1 MAYLDDLP
9 AIDHSMPAPP
19 PEARQARMQWTNG
32 YHRVQVTDANIYVK
46 QETQSKSLMIKFTH
60 MTDPRLDCVDF
71 FLITHPDAIPTPPDG
86 SAVFKDDPKRENR
99 RLFLLSKINERQ
111 KDFDE
116 LCKKIG
122 LPERAQDTN
131 HMMNRTLYIQVE
143 TADDSF
149 ISKNTGREIHKV
161 KATPIGYFSEQEF
174 EQGGGQ
180 ATPLME
186 EVRQPPPANAP
197 STSFYPQPHGSSQS
211 SYGFSPSPNP
221 NPNPR
226 VYGNE
231 NINTQG
237 SENNAP
243 YVEDD
248 VPF

>member
-1 MAYLDDLP
+1 MAFLDDLP
-9 AIDHSMPAPP
+9 AIDHSMPPPP
-19 PEARQARMQWTNG
+19 PESRQARMHWTNG
-32 YHRVQVTDANIYVK
+32 YHKVQVTDANIYVK
-46 QETQSKSLMIKFTH
+46 QQTQSKSLMIKFTH

-71 FLITHPDAIPTPPDG
+71 FLLSHPNGGATPLENEE
-86 SAVFKDDPKRENR
+86 AEKKRVNII
-99 RLFLLSKINERQ
+99 RLINERQ
-111 KDFDE
+111 MAFED

-149 ISKNTGREIHKV
+149 ISSKTGREIHKV

-174 EQGGGQ
+174 LLGGGQ
-180 ATPLME
+180 TTPLME
-186 EVRQPPPANAP
+186 EPRQPPPPANAP
-197 STSFYPQPHGSSQS
+197 SASFYPQPHGSSQS

-221 NPNPR
+221 NPNPNPR
-226 VYGNE
+226 VYGSE
-231 NINTQG
+231 NPNNKG